1 MAKKFTYND
10 AIEEIEAIIAKI
22 ENDEY
27 SIDDLA
33 EKVKRIS
40 FLINYCKEKL
50 HNTEEELDKVL
61 KNMQE

>member
-1 MAKKFTYND
+1 MTKKLTYNS
-10 AIEEIEAIIAKI
+10 AIEEIEQIIAKI

-27 SIDDLA
+27 SIDILA

-40 FLINYCKEKL
+40 VLINYCKEKL

-61 KNMQE
+61 KNMQV

>member
-1 MAKKFTYND
+1 MAKKLTYND
-10 AIEEIEAIIAKI
+10 AIEEIEQIIAKI

-33 EKVKRIS
+33 ERVKRIS

>member
-1 MAKKFTYND
+1 MAKKLSYTD
-10 AIEEIEAIIAKI
+10 AIEEIEQIINKI

-27 SIDDLA
+27 SIDELA

-50 HNTEEELDKVL
+50 RNTEEELDKIL
-61 KNMQE
+61 KKMQE

>member
-1 MAKKFTYND
+1 MAKKLTYNS
-10 AIEEIEAIIAKI
+10 AIEEIEQIIAKI

-27 SIDDLA
+27 SIDILA

-40 FLINYCKEKL
+40 VLINYCKEKL

-61 KNMQE
+61 KNMQV

>member
-1 MAKKFTYND
+1 MSKKLTYND
-10 AIEEIEAIIAKI
+10 AIEEIEQIIAKI

-33 EKVKRIS
+33 DKVKRIS

-61 KNMQE
+61 KNMQV

>member
-1 MAKKFTYND
+1 MAKKLTYNS
-10 AIEEIEAIIAKI
+10 AIEEIEQIIAKI

-33 EKVKRIS
+33 ERVKRIS
-40 FLINYCKEKL
+40 VLINYCKEKL

-61 KNMQE
+61 KNMQV

>member
-1 MAKKFTYND
+1 MAKKLTYND
-10 AIEEIEAIIAKI
+10 AIEEIEQIIAKI

-33 EKVKRIS
+33 ERVKRIS

-61 KNMQE
+61 KNMQV